1 MTSLFEPITLR
12 ELTIRNRIFLPPM
25 CQYQCNNLDGV
36 PNDWHLVHYG
46 SMASGGFGLVI
57 AEAAG
62 VVPEGR
68 ISPWCTGIWNDQQA
82 ESWARIARY
91 VHSQHAAFGVQLQ
104 HAGRK
109 GSIYRDF
116 GVPATG
122 SVPIADGGWVTVG
135 PSAVA
140 FPELAP
146 PREAS
151 LADIQAIKRAFA
163 EAAVRADQAGFDTVQ
178 LHAAHGYL
186 LHQFLSPLSNQRP
199 DDYGGSFENRVRLLL
214 ETTEAVR
221 AVWPEHKPLLVRISA
236 TEWVD
241 DGWSVAESIELAK
254 LLGERGV
261 DMIDVSSGG
270 NIITKIPTGPG
281 YQVPLAEQVA
291 QAGVPVSAVGQIT
304 EGAQAQQILDSGVI
318 DAVCIGRQAFRDPHW
333 PLRVGHE
340 LGIDRDAL
348 PYPPSYLRGRF

>member
-12 ELTIRNRIFLPPM
+12 GLTLRNRIFLPPM
-25 CQYQCNNLDGV
+25 CQYQCDKFDGV

-46 SMASGGFGLVI
+46 ARAAGGFGLVI

-62 VVPEGR
+62 VLPEGR
-68 ISPWCTGIWNDQQA
+68 ITPWCTGIWNDAQA
-82 ESWARIARY
+82 ESWARVARF
-91 VHSQHAAFGVQLQ
+91 VHSQGAGFAIQLQ

-109 GSIYRDF
+109 GSDYREWDA
-116 GVPATG
+116 GGTG
-122 SVPIADGGWVTVG
+122 SVPISDGGWVTVG

-140 FPELAP
+140 FPGMAP

-151 LADIQAIKRAFA
+151 LTDVAAIKQAFA
-163 EAAVRADQAGFDTVQ
+163 DAAVRADQAGCDTVQ

-186 LHQFLSPLSNQRP
+186 LFQFLSPLSNKRT
-199 DDYGGSFENRVRLLL
+199 DDYGGSFEGRVRLLL
-214 ETTEAVR
+214 ETVEAVR
-221 AVWPEHKPLLVRISA
+221 AVWPERKPLLVRISA

-241 DGWSVAESIELAK
+241 DGWSIEESIELAK

-270 NIITKIPTGPG
+270 NIPAQIPIGPG

-291 QAGVPVSAVGQIT
+291 KGGIPVSAVGLIT
-304 EGAQAQQILDSGVI
+304 TGAQAQQILDPGVI
-318 DAVCIGRQAFRDPHW
+318 QAVCIGRAALRDPHW
-333 PLRVGHE
+333 PLRAGHE
-340 LGIDRDAL
+340 LGISGEAL
-348 PYPPSYLRGRF
+348 PYSASYRRAKF